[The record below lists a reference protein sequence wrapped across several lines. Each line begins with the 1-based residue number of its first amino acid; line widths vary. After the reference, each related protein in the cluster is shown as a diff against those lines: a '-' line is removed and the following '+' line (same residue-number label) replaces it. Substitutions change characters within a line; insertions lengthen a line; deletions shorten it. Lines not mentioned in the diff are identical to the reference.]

1 MRLVICPGFHDRYL
15 TECFLAGL
23 SEFWESSADDRPYLQ
38 MLDRALV
45 FPAHQHPPY
54 SAIDIFNFLCSQ
66 EQIVGAIPPRSPSSE
81 SLAFVSFS
89 AGGVGAIGAAWM
101 WQQFGGKV
109 GAFFALDGWGVPL
122 GGDFPA
128 HRISHDRF
136 THLSSAL
143 LGSGGESFWADPPV
157 AHLDLWKSPHRV
169 TGWHISRT
177 AEGVETAKPTTAAA
191 FLVHLLKQYGVN

>member
-1 MRLVICPGFHDRYL
+1 MRLVICPGVHDRNL
-15 TECFLAGL
+15 TDSFLAGL
-23 SEFWESSADDRPYLQ
+23 SEIWESESDDRPYCQ
-38 MLDRALV
+38 ILDRALI

-66 EQIVGAIPPRSPSSE
+66 QLVGAIPPWLPPGE
-81 SLAFVSFS
+81 SLAFISFS
-89 AGGVGAIGAAWM
+89 AGVVGAIGAAWM

-128 HRISHDRF
+128 HRLSHDRF
-136 THLSSAL
+136 THWSSAL
-143 LGSGGESFWADPPV
+143 LGSGGDSFYADPPI
-157 AHLDLWKSPHRV
+157 AHLDLWKSPHKAQ
-169 TGWHISRT
+169 GWRIDSGT
-177 AEGVETAKPTTAAA
+177 ETAKPTTAAA